1 MNALTSHTFLALG
14 ILVVSSSAHAQQ
26 QNSAIPAGASVASP
40 CKPSEVACKQ
50 TAHDKFMSYAIA
62 AVGPRALFFPLIPAV
77 YLMAF
82 PPDRYPRDWRQGLP
96 ALGRNYG
103 NELAAQWSLETARF
117 VTSVIVHED
126 LRYHRSASR
135 NPLLRAGHAVA
146 YSFVDK
152 SDSGHAQ
159 IAWSNFAGA
168 AASGY
173 VGRLYLPAGFNDVSH
188 ADTSVAIHFGLIA
201 GRNVAAEFSAEFS
214 QLARKLHLKVIR
226 LLPEWWTPL
235 DR

>member
-1 MNALTSHTFLALG
+1 MDAPTCNILALG
-14 ILVVSSSAHAQQ
+14 LLLSASPVHAQQ
-26 QNSAIPAGASVASP
+26 RD
-40 CKPSEVACKQ
+40 PSIAPQCTGSSDSSCRQ
-50 TAHDKFMSYAIA
+50 TLHDKFLSYA
-62 AVGPRALFFPLIPAV
+62 VGTFGPRALFVPLFPAS

-82 PPDRYPRDWRQGLP
+82 PPDRYPRDWREGLP
-96 ALGRNYG
+96 ALGRNYADQF
-103 NELAAQWSLETARF
+103 AAQTSFQTARF
-117 VTSVIVHED
+117 ATSAILHED
-126 LRYHRSASR
+126 LRYRRSTSKH
-135 NPLLRAGHAVA
+135 PLARAGHALA
-146 YSFVDK
+146 YSFVDR

-188 ADTSVAIHFGLIA
+188 ADTSMAIRFGALA
-201 GRNVAAEFSAEFS
+201 GRNVAEEFSPELVL
-214 QLARKLHLKVIR
+214 LARKLHLKIIH